1 MEMSIV
7 YFLNAL
13 LNKYNGERERKKLR
27 NEKIKKAENR
37 NSSTTLHKMCY
48 KLSLSY
54 KGSQEQTDAECRIIK

>member
-37 NSSTTLHKMCY
+37 NSSTLEGQQK
-48 KLSLSY
+48 
-54 KGSQEQTDAECRIIK
+54 D